1 MEIES
6 ANMFRNPLF
15 VNDKSKN
22 ILKDMTIDEFI
33 RNAVQEDVGEG
44 DHTSLACVPED
55 AVGRA
60 HALVKEDGVIAGLAI
75 AEQIFYFIDPSLQVE
90 SLAKDGDDVTPGTV
104 VMQVSGSVRSILQGE
119 RLVLNVMQRM
129 SGIAGTTRR
138 IVRRLEGLD
147 TKVLDTRK
155 TTPGMRFLEKM
166 AVKIGGGENHRFG
179 LFDMMMLKDN
189 HIDFAGGIR
198 PAIERANAYRT
209 SHALE
214 IPLEIEARNLEELDE
229 ILEVGGVDRVMLDN
243 FGFGDLRE
251 AVRRVDGRVET
262 EASGNITEATARQ
275 YAECGVDFISMG
287 ALTHSVKSLDISLKA
302 Y

>member
-1 MEIES
+1 M
-6 ANMFRNPLF
+6 
-15 VNDKSKN
+15 NDKSKN

>member
-198 PAIERANAYRT
+198 PAIERANAYRR

-243 FGFGDLRE
+243 FGFDDLRE

>member
-243 FGFGDLRE
+243 FGFDDLRE

>member
-138 IVRRLEGLD
+138 VVRRLEGLD

-243 FGFGDLRE
+243 FGFDDLRE